1 MDCLNI
7 LKHSDKSCP
16 VLKGFKKAV
25 YLVAEKEGISV
36 PDLLTKIETFLKEKA
51 NGIPTIPIKTRNL
64 RDNY

>member
-1 MDCLNI
+1 
-7 LKHSDKSCP
+7 
-16 VLKGFKKAV
+16 LKGFKKAV

-64 RDNY
+64 RDN